1 MVFRVIQAFGS
12 SVGMTVGTGVIADI
26 YRLEE
31 RGTAM
36 GVFLAV
42 GVHYSCMVSA
52 HIVLFN

>member
-42 GVHYSCMVSA
+42 GVHYLSTA
-52 HIVLFN
+52 LIANFN